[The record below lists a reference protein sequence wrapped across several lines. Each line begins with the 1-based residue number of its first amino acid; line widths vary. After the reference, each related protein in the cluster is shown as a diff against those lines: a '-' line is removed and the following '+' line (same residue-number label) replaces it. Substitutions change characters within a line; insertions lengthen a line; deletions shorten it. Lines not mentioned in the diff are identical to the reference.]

1 MLVRFSSASVLAFVA
16 VTFLPVSQAVAQA
29 PPAGQAPAQPAQPA
43 APPPAQQPPAGG
55 PAAPAPGSPAAA
67 APGTAEAAAAP
78 ATPAEAPPAGSV
90 GQPPP
95 ADPVEA
101 EGAQNPNHT
110 LVADAEE
117 GSSPVEHPGKSY
129 YFVGLRYRGVIVP
142 KFMMNMFA
150 DGGDTVYVHGF
161 GPEFSTRKDGFETIF
176 SAWYAG
182 YSMDATLFKGKSD
195 EEDAWEYVESKVKVI
210 YLTADFL
217 WSHEVSSEFAINY
230 GFGAGFGIVFG
241 DLRRVQA
248 YKDPDSGNYAP
259 CLGEQNPGPSDFPAG
274 WPDYCGTDNDHYGDY
289 EEPSWADG
297 GSKPIVFPW
306 ITLQTGLRFKP
317 HRNVVGRLDLGFG
330 TSGFLLGVGAD
341 YGI

>member
-1 MLVRFSSASVLAFVA
+1 MLARFCSASILAYA
-16 VTFLPVSQAVAQA
+16 GITLAQVSQAFAQA
-29 PPAGQAPAQPAQPA
+29 PPPA
-43 APPPAQQPPAGG
+43 APPAAAPPQGAVPTPAPPPPAGG
-55 PAAPAPGSPAAA
+55 PAAPAAP
-67 APGTAEAAAAP
+67 APGAEGAAAP
-78 ATPAEAPPAGSV
+78 AAAPVAAPEAAPAAAEGK
-90 GQPPP
+90 PPP

-101 EGAQNPNHT
+101 QPNENPNHT

-129 YFVGLRYRGVIVP
+129 YFVGARYRGVIVP

-161 GPEFSTRKDGFETIF
+161 GPEFGARKDGFETVF
-176 SAWYAG
+176 SAWYAA

-195 EEDAWEYVESKVKVI
+195 EEDAWEFVESEVKVV

-217 WSHEVSSEFAINY
+217 WSHEVSPEFAINY

-241 DLRRVQA
+241 DLHRVQA
-248 YKDPDSGNYAP
+248 YRDDNGKYFPCVSEGN
-259 CLGEQNPGPSDFPAG
+259 PATQAN
-274 WPDYCGTDNDHYGDY
+274 YCGTDNDHYGDY
-289 EEPSWADG
+289 TEPSWSDG

-306 ITLQTGLRFKP
+306 ITLQTGLRYKP